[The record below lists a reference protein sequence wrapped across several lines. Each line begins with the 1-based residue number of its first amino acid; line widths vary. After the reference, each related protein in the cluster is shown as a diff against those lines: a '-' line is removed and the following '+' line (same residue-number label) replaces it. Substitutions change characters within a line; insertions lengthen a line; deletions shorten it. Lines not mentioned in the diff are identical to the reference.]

1 MKHLCR
7 SVGTKG
13 NENVIPV
20 CIVCHSSLSGI
31 IFKSV
36 LFTLFCLLSTV
47 YCLLSLAGCK
57 KKETKA
63 PLEKVI
69 NVQVQAAEKKTL
81 RPFIEAIGTLNPY
94 EEVVVSAEVDGMLKI
109 IRVDEG
115 TVVSSGIVLAT
126 IDDTDYGLEVKRAE
140 AALRQ
145 AEANLSNTKQE
156 YQRKEAL
163 YKEQLVTQQ
172 QFDDIS
178 TKLFLSEADVDRA
191 KATLSLAREKL
202 TKTKI
207 YSPLSGVVKEKKVSA
222 GDYVKNGTSLF
233 TIIQINPL
241 KLNFTVTEK
250 DVSKLKIGQ
259 DVLFKVDA
267 MPEKEFKGKVSII
280 YPSLE
285 EKTRTL
291 QVEANVPNPNGLL
304 KPGLFTKVTLY
315 TGIAKD
321 IIVVPATAFLY
332 EAEKIKVFVVEGDR
346 ARERFIRIGQKYTF
360 QSAVG
365 SPQLAVQEFTEI
377 IEGIKEG
384 ELIVT
389 VGQQNLSEN
398 TKVYIVGSR

>member
-7 SVGTKG
+7 
-13 NENVIPV
+13 
-20 CIVCHSSLSGI
+20 
-31 IFKSV
+31 SV
-36 LFTLFCLLSTV
+36 LFTLFCLLSTI

-81 RPFIEAIGTLNPY
+81 RPFIETIGTLNPY

-178 TKLFLSEADVDRA
+178 TRLFLSEADVDRA

-291 QVEANVPNPNGLL
+291 QVEAQVPNPNGLL
-304 KPGLFTKVTLY
+304 KPGLFAKVTLY

-321 IIVVPATAFLY
+321 TIVVPATAFLY

-360 QSAVG
+360 QSAVE
-365 SPQLAVQEFTEI
+365 SPQLAVQGALILSTPQEFTEV

-389 VGQQNLSEN
+389 IGQQNLFEGA
-398 TKVYIVGSR
+398 KVNVAR